1 MYCKKCGQEL
11 STGAKFCTGCGS
23 VVESQYEASV
33 EIESKQVV
41 EDNNIRYELMPKF
54 NWGYKILTDGLR
66 IAIMTY
72 IVFLYFT
79 DGNIEEV
86 FTQNGLQQ
94 LLFLVPVT
102 VIVFPILKLL
112 FESMQYKKMYYN
124 FYNTKVEYID
134 GFLNKT
140 EKELKYRYIREIV
153 MSEGIIERMF
163 GIGTIKIY
171 TNASSNINTGNNYSH
186 MSGNG
191 NGIVIHCLTN
201 VKEKYQEI
209 KKIVDEGTEE

>member
-1 MYCKKCGQEL
+1 MYCKQCGQEL
-11 STGAKFCTGCGS
+11 STGAKFCIGCGS
-23 VVESQYEASV
+23 IVENQYDTT
-33 EIESKQVV
+33 IELENKRVV
-41 EDNNIRYELMPKF
+41 EDNNIKYELMPKF

-66 IAIMTY
+66 LAIMTF

-86 FTQNGLQQ
+86 FSENGLQQ
-94 LLFLVPVT
+94 FLFIVPMF
-102 VIVFPILKLL
+102 VIIFPMLKLI

-140 EKELKYRYIREIV
+140 EKELKYKYIREIV

-163 GIGTIKIY
+163 GIGTIKIF
-171 TNASSNINTGNNYSH
+171 TNASSNINTGNSSH

-191 NGIVIHCLTN
+191 NGIIIHCLTN

-209 KKIVDEGTEE
+209 KKIVDQGTES